1 MPLTFYEIFCARW
14 KKERSPG
21 CCLKVSGPRPN
32 FGAQEM
38 ISLVITHKWILA
50 CFYCLEFSSKYL
62 GHNLCHCLFRKN
74 ICASWKKKGLLL
86 GSD

>member
-1 MPLTFYEIFCARW
+1 MPLTFYEIFCERW
-14 KKERSPG
+14 KKKG
-21 CCLKVSGPRPN
+21 LMGAAGKLVGLGLI

-50 CFYCLEFSSKYL
+50 CFYCVKFWVI
-62 GHNLCHCLFRKN
+62 NLCHCLFTRN

>member
-1 MPLTFYEIFCARW
+1 MPYFVQVG
-14 KKERSPG
+14 KKKGLLGAAGKLVGLS
-21 CCLKVSGPRPN
+21 RPN

-50 CFYCLEFSSKYL
+50 CFYCVKFSSKYL
-62 GHNLCHCLFRKN
+62 GHNLCHCLFTRN